1 MRQSGSMMT
10 VGRRLSLKAMSVAH
24 DHYPE
29 LHDLIERLSPEQA
42 SEVRAQVDVK
52 TAGSWDA
59 EYAAG
64 RYEDDPPVA
73 FVSDVLVAAKDAG
86 AGRGVYI
93 GCGNGRNYVPLSV
106 AGLDLIGLDISAT
119 AIAQLA
125 GRLPGGRD
133 RLLVGDL
140 SALPAGERY
149 PLVVAI
155 QVIQHGTRQ
164 QTHAFLAD
172 ALERVA
178 PGGLFCIRVNAVGTD
193 VDHAHRV
200 AERDADGS
208 FSVLYEAGPKSG
220 LTVHFWAARE
230 LSDAIVSASFA
241 PVLPLRP
248 QATWRQPP
256 ARGLWLQWEGIYRRT
271 S

>member
-1 MRQSGSMMT
+1 M
-10 VGRRLSLKAMSVAH
+10 
-24 DHYPE
+24 
-29 LHDLIERLSPEQA
+29 
-42 SEVRAQVDVK
+42 VDVEA
-52 TAGSWDA
+52 AGSWDA

-64 RYEDDPPVA
+64 RYVDDPPVA

-86 AGRGVYI
+86 ARRGVYI
-93 GCGNGRNYVPLSV
+93 GYGNGRNYVPLTA

-125 GRLPGGRD
+125 GRMPGCRD
-133 RLLVGDL
+133 RLLLGDL

-149 PLVVAI
+149 PLVIAI
-155 QVIQHGTRQ
+155 QVIQHGTRR

-172 ALERVA
+172 ALARVA
-178 PGGLFCIRVNAVGTD
+178 PDGLFCIRINAVGTD
-193 VDHAHRV
+193 VEHAHQV
-200 AERDADGS
+200 VERDVDGS

-230 LSDAIVSASFA
+230 LSDAIVSAGFV
-241 PVLPLRP
+241 PVRPLRP

-256 ARGLWLQWEGIYRRT
+256 ARGLWLQWEGIYRRAA
-271 S
+271 